1 MKRRR
6 FIYYTA
12 TGLIAVGA
20 SEIVQA
26 QTRKPKPTPTPSKSP
41 NPPAKAP
48 EGLLIQWLGHT
59 CFLLTGGGQRILVNP
74 FRAIGCTAGYRLPKV
89 EADLVLIS
97 SQLWDEGA
105 AENLPG
111 NPKVLFEPG
120 VYEIGNFKLQ
130 GISMAHDR
138 VGGRRFG
145 INVAWKWSQAGISIV
160 HLGGAAA
167 PLDLE
172 QKILLGTPDVA
183 FVPTGGGPKAYN
195 PEEAKQA
202 MEVLAP
208 RILIPTQFLTTGADK
223 ANCDL
228 VPVDDFLKLVEKMN
242 IRRIDGDKLLVKK
255 QDLPPKGTLIR
266 VFNYKGLLKDSDDG

>member
-12 TGLIAVGA
+12 TGLLA
-20 SEIVQA
+20 SGITSEVKA
-26 QTRKPKPTPTPSKSP
+26 QTNVRKPKVSTAETVKPQNKPG
-41 NPPAKAP
+41 

-59 CFLLTGGGQRILVNP
+59 CFLLTGGGQRVLVNP
-74 FRAIGCTAGYRLPKV
+74 FRAIGCTAGYKLPQV

-130 GISMAHDR
+130 GISMFHDR
-138 VGGRRFG
+138 VGGKRFG
-145 INVAWKWSQAGISIV
+145 INVAWKWTQAGISIV

-167 PLDLE
+167 PVELE
-172 QKILLGTPDVA
+172 QKILLGSPDVA
-183 FVPTGGGPKAYN
+183 FIPVGGGPKAYS

-202 MEVLAP
+202 MG
-208 RILIPTQFLTTGADK
+208 ILSPKIMIPTQFLTGAADK
-223 ANCDL
+223 AKCDL
-228 VPVDDFLKLVEKMN
+228 VPVDNFLKLAQGMN
-242 IRRIDGDKLLVKK
+242 IKSIDGDKLLVKK
-255 QDLPPKGTLIR
+255 QDLPSKGTLIR
-266 VFNYKGLLKDSDDG
+266 VFSDKGLLKEGDDR